1 MSVATNGQAGQPVVQ
16 WPEPP
21 HLKLKQD
28 QQALAVC
35 EIELTD
41 GKRQSGLLSYFTGRD
56 DYLMFKP
63 VSATARNE
71 GIFKVDLSLIKQMR
85 LTQPVQARP
94 YDQDDAAS
102 AEQTQV
108 YSVEFNDGEIQT
120 GETSGHVNMPNG
132 LFLYSQANDTPDAL
146 RRVFIPTSAVAY
158 FQIGDPMGKLLV
170 EENAVSEEDLQQAVA
185 KQQEMRKQL
194 LGDYLLNEAYITQ
207 DQLDQAMQLQQ
218 SRPSLR
224 LGEALIEMGALTAA
238 ALDAALA
245 RQRSNRSRP
254 LSQILIEMGVLDQGT
269 LQKVHAKKTGLPF
282 VSLTSFNIARKIK
295 SRIPAEMAQQGGF
308 IPLAM
313 EEDALI
319 VAFSSSPDT
328 EILSKLASLA
338 GVRVVPVMATAAEI
352 RAKQE
357 LLYSGEDDEEDDTD
371 DGAELLAQAE
381 QLEVETINDPAV
393 DKLFQKSQPIEMTE
407 QAKPGE
413 LASDAVL
420 LQVTQR
426 LLSAGVTTGT
436 LEIHI
441 ENEAGKRVTRIRYK
455 KA

>member
-1 MSVATNGQAGQPVVQ
+1 MNMATTGQTEPAVVQ

-35 EIELTD
+35 EIELAD
-41 GKRQSGLLSYFTGRD
+41 GKHQSGLLSYFTGRD

-63 VSATARNE
+63 VSATAKSE
-71 GIFKVDLSLIKQMR
+71 GISKLGLDRIKQMR
-85 LTQPVQARP
+85 LTQPVHARP
-94 YDQDDAAS
+94 FDPNDAAS
-102 AEQTQV
+102 AQQTQV

-132 LFLYSQANDTPDAL
+132 LFLYSLANDAPDAL
-146 RRVFIPTSAVAY
+146 RRVFIPASAVAH

-194 LGDYLLNEAYITQ
+194 LGDYLLDEAYITH
-207 DQLDQAMQLQQ
+207 DQLDQAMRLQQ

-238 ALDAALA
+238 ALDAALT

-269 LQKVHAKKTGLPF
+269 LQKVHAKKKGLPF
-282 VSLTSFNIARKIK
+282 VSLSSFNIDRKIK
-295 SRIPAEMAQQGGF
+295 RRLPAETVQQLG
-308 IPLAM
+308 IVPLAM

-319 VAFSSSPDT
+319 VAFSSSPEAAT
-328 EILSKLASLA
+328 LSTLAAQA
-338 GVRVVPVMATAAEI
+338 GVRIVAVMATAGEI
-352 RAKQE
+352 HAKQQA
-357 LLYSGEDDEEDDTD
+357 LYAETDEEEESN

-381 QLEVETINDPAV
+381 QIEVENVSDAAI
-393 DKLFQKSQPIEMTE
+393 DKLFEQSQPIDLVE
-407 QAKPGE
+407 QVDY
-413 LASDAVL
+413 ASERTL
-420 LQVTQR
+420 LLVTQR
-426 LLSAGVTTGT
+426 LLSAAITAGT
-436 LEIHI
+436 LDIHI
-441 ENEAGKRVTRIRYK
+441 ENEPGKRVTRIRYK